1 MKDLSVFL
9 AFIMIIVIVLMFY
22 SSFMVTKKN
31 IPIFSHMYG
40 ISLWGI
46 IPIGILA
53 AVIWRIL

>member
-1 MKDLSVFL
+1 MLNLSVFL

-22 SSFMVTKKN
+22 SSFMVTKKK
-31 IPIFSHMYG
+31 IPIFDHMYG

-53 AVIWRIL
+53 IVIWRVL